1 MPPASHSLNAT
12 SPKLTFNPPAG
23 FSITLVYLSTIC
35 KLLLTEMEI
44 IEFLPILAGSPVYFV
59 ISRIWT
65 NAHFLVCLLSC
76 HCLSIFNS
84 LFSYLLSLIL
94 YFQLSVFS
102 TFCIFNFLYFQLLY
116 FQLSY
121 FQLATCPILH
131 SHQQWNEF
139 SSLPRSLSCSF
150 YFEFV
155 KVKIVK
161 VKVWQVKVNVRKW
174 MCESECVKVNVWK
187 WVCESLKVW
196 VKVWKWMFESFPV
209 SHDPFPVNFIS
220 NLWMWKLWKWKYE
233 KWKCESVKVWKCES
247 EGVKVWMCESESV
260 KVW

>member
-23 FSITLVYLSTIC
+23 FSITLKYLSIIC
-35 KLLLTEMEI
+35 KLLPTEMEI

-102 TFCIFNFLYFQLLY
+102 TFCIFNFCIFNFRIFNLL
-116 FQLSY
+116 
-121 FQLATCPILH
+121 PVP
-131 SHQQWNEF
+131 F
-139 SSLPRSLSCSF
+139 STLIS
-150 YFEFV
+150 
-155 KVKIVK
+155 
-161 VKVWQVKVNVRKW
+161 
-174 MCESECVKVNVWK
+174 SE
-187 WVCESLKVW
+187 
-196 VKVWKWMFESFPV
+196 MSFPV
-209 SHDPFPVNFIS
+209 SHDPFPVHFIL
-220 NLWMWKLWKWKYE
+220 NL
-233 KWKCESVKVWKCES
+233 
-247 EGVKVWMCESESV
+247 
-260 KVW
+260 